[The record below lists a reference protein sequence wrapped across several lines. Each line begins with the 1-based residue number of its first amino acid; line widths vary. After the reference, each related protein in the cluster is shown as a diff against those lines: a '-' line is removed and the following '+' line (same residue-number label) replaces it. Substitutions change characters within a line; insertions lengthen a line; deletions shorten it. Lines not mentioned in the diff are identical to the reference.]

1 MRTNAYARPW
11 RWAVTLGLLLTAS
24 IPSGAQTLDSLVHLA
39 IEKYPSV
46 EAARIAIRQADARA
60 RGALAWEPPKAGL
73 DISMLPP
80 SNPNPFARGE
90 TMLMVEQEI
99 PVFGR
104 NRAMARAEGIGADI
118 GRAAVLKEERELRG
132 RVEREYYTLWLLDRR
147 DEVNAKGREHAN
159 LLAKTAETRYANNR
173 GTQSEIYTVSIES
186 ERLLMER
193 KEIAEERAE
202 SLGRLNLLL
211 GRPEGTP
218 AEIPG
223 VLPMPELPPF
233 DSLAPAIDG
242 HPALREMERMAA
254 MSGAEADAQK
264 EMLKPMLMLRGGIG
278 YMPEGHPVRE
288 GTIFSMSNESMMGME
303 PHVDHV
309 ALAVGAM
316 ISIPLASWSR
326 SGPES
331 AAEVHTLEASRK
343 LLERDAMRADMLAE
357 LRSAYSRARRAA
369 LRISFYKQTQL
380 PMLDRSLESIVA
392 DYTNNRAT
400 FSSVIDAYHMPMM
413 AEMDLY
419 MQEMEYAM
427 AFSMITELTGG
438 RP

>member
-1 MRTNAYARPW
+1 
-11 RWAVTLGLLLTAS
+11 
-24 IPSGAQTLDSLVHLA
+24 
-39 IEKYPSV
+39 
-46 EAARIAIRQADARA
+46 
-60 RGALAWEPPKAGL
+60 
-73 DISMLPP
+73 
-80 SNPNPFARGE
+80 
-90 TMLMVEQEI
+90 
-99 PVFGR
+99 
-104 NRAMARAEGIGADI
+104 
-118 GRAAVLKEERELRG
+118 
-132 RVEREYYTLWLLDRR
+132 
-147 DEVNAKGREHAN
+147 
-159 LLAKTAETRYANNR
+159 
-173 GTQSEIYTVSIES
+173 
-186 ERLLMER
+186 
-193 KEIAEERAE
+193 
-202 SLGRLNLLL
+202 
-211 GRPEGTP
+211 
-218 AEIPG
+218 
-223 VLPMPELPPF
+223 
-233 DSLAPAIDG
+233 
-242 HPALREMERMAA
+242 MERMAA